1 MRKALVGAI
10 VGVGLLSVVASAS
23 YAWDEPARGTAD
35 RSELMDAIRP
45 HIEWDL
51 GAPIEFVIDQ
61 LRVSENVAYASLA
74 PQRPGGGIIDLYST
88 PGYLRGE
95 FYPDQ
100 MDGTSVSVLY
110 RKLRNTWVAVHFS
123 VGQQTSGSPP
133 PITVATIELSS
144 PSFVSGLK
152 RRRNKRLR

>member
-1 MRKALVGAI
+1 MRKALVGSI
-10 VGVGLLSVVASAS
+10 VGVGLLSVFASAS

-45 HIEWDL
+45 HIEWSL

-74 PQRPGGGIIDLYST
+74 PQRPGGGVIDLYST

-100 MDGTSVSVLY
+100 MDGTSVAVLY

-123 VGQQTSGSPP
+123 VG
-133 PITVATIELSS
+133 ATDVWFATPDYCSDYRAVIPEWC
-144 PSFVSGLK
+144 K
-152 RRRNKRLR
+152 